1 MTQPDDFERAI
12 RRNDDLRAELISAS
26 RRTEHLVE
34 ASEELFAKRERMS
47 AGLARL
53 VVKAQIAPDLGT
65 IKPTAD
71 GRLTI
76 DLDHA
81 KVDVSDISK
90 LGGRILDAL
99 QMAER
104 KLDKLIEK
112 VFSETTASH
121 SSH

>member
-65 IKPTAD
+65 IKLMAD

-81 KVDVSDISK
+81 KVAVSDAST
-90 LGGRILDAL
+90 LGERILDAL
-99 QMAER
+99 SRAET
-104 KLDKLIEK
+104 KLEKLRAK

-121 SSH
+121 SNR